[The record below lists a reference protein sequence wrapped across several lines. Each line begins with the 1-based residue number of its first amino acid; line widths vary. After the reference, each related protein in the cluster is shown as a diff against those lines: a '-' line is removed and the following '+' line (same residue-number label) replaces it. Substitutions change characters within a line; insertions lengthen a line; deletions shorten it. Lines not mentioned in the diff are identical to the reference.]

1 VQDELTNQRS
11 TKGFA
16 RLKRRSCQS

>member
-16 RLKRRSCQS
+16 RLKRRRCQS